1 MDGTRHAQCG
11 GQSTQMSHSGSE
23 DERTTIRRERI
34 RLVERLEHLLDA
46 PATFLAVVFVLA
58 LAAELVLSAQGEPV
72 PAILAWV
79 QTGIWIFFGLQFGLG
94 ILVSPNRG
102 RYLRRHWI
110 TAISLLLPFFRI
122 LRVLRAARVLRAFSG
137 VRALSAFN
145 RAARSLGDVLAWT
158 RAGYPLALAGTMAVL
173 GSATLFLFEA
183 ESATSNINHY
193 SEALWWTLTTLT
205 TIGAAS
211 EPVTVGGRIVGLLVM
226 VSGLVILGYV
236 AGVVGALLFERGRR
250 RDAATPRVDR
260 GGR

>member
-1 MDGTRHAQCG
+1 MTRTAPQD
-11 GQSTQMSHSGSE
+11 SH
-23 DERTTIRRERI
+23 TAIRRERY

-72 PAILAWV
+72 PAVLAWV
-79 QTGIWIFFGLQFGLG
+79 QTGIWIFFGVQFGLG

-110 TAISLLLPFFRI
+110 TAVSLLLPFFRI

-183 ESATSNINHY
+183 DSPTSSIDEY

-226 VSGLVILGYV
+226 VSGLVMLGYV

-250 RDAATPRVDR
+250 REAPVPDVDSTDR
-260 GGR
+260 

>member
-1 MDGTRHAQCG
+1 MK
-11 GQSTQMSHSGSE
+11 QSDHEEPSATV
-23 DERTTIRRERI
+23 RRERY
-34 RLVERLEHLLDA
+34 RLVERIEHLLDA

-58 LAAELVLSAQGEPV
+58 LAAELILSAQGASV
-72 PAILAWV
+72 PSLLFWA
-79 QTGIWIFFGLQFGLG
+79 QTGIWIFFGIQFGLG
-94 ILVSPNRG
+94 ILVSPNRA

-110 TAISLLLPFFRI
+110 TAVSLLLPFFRI
-122 LRVLRAARVLRAFSG
+122 LRVLRAARVLRALSG

-183 ESATSNINHY
+183 ESPTSRIDDY
-193 SEALWWTLTTLT
+193 PEALWWTLTTLT

-211 EPVTVGGRIVGLLVM
+211 EPVTVGGRIVGLLIM

-250 RDAATPRVDR
+250 REAAEPRVDR
-260 GGR
+260 GRR